1 MSHTPPYQLGQQ
13 VWCLQ
18 ELRGGEITDIKCRT
32 DTVND
37 SGSIIYSITFTV
49 GEEVIVRDSRCITGD
64 YLRVISLLQERVV
77 EYRDAFWREKQK
89 N

>member
-1 MSHTPPYQLGQQ
+1 MSHTSPYELGQQ

-18 ELRGGEITDIKCRT
+18 ELHGGPITDIKCRT
-32 DTVND
+32 DAVN
-37 SGSIIYSITFTV
+37 GSIIYSITFTV